1 MRSVYVCIWNEY
13 GNIFMWVGVCVIL
26 CFQIFMLQP
35 YYQGWDKTNAEEV
48 KEEAEEEEEKK
59 EKENIKTNKKNKIK

>member
-13 GNIFMWVGVCVIL
+13 GNIFMWVCVCVCVIL

-35 YYQGWDKTNAEEV
+35 YYQGWDKTNAEE
-48 KEEAEEEEEKK
+48 EEEKK